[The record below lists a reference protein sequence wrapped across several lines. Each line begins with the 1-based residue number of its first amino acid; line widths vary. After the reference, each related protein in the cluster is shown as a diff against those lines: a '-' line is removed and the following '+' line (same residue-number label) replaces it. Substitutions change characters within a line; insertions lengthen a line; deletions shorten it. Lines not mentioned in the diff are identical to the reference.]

1 MANGAVLCLLFVSGF
16 CQKGLA
22 AVIETQQTVM
32 AAVGDK
38 ACLNCQLMQPK
49 DVRQVSWQKVL
60 PDKEQNIATY
70 TKNFGEKVNP
80 DFRDKVELKY
90 AGLQNNSIVIR
101 RVTEEDEGC
110 YHCVFYTYPDGAFFA
125 RTCLQ
130 LYELHEPV
138 LHVRE
143 SNSPEEAVVSCSATG
158 RPAPTVTL
166 TVPHYNSTS
175 VTNTNATV
183 TVTATAVLPRLHGNS
198 TQVGCAVRVLSGPQI
213 EVFTMIPEV
222 TLSSADGEKHL
233 GVNFILITVL
243 VVVMSCVCVAAAV
256 ITLLKRKHKNGLSHK
271 NCEENKAYQT
281 SIQDIEDNNMANGA
295 VLYLLFVSGLCQ
307 KGLAAVIETQQTVMA
322 AVGEEALLNCQ
333 LMQPK
338 DVFQV
343 SWQKVLPEGE
353 KNLASYNKYL
363 GQKVNDGF
371 QDKVE
376 FKDAGL
382 QNSSIVIRRV
392 TEEDEGCYRCLYS
405 TYPDGALIARTCLQ
419 LYELHEPVLHVR
431 KSNAP
436 EEAVVSCSAT
446 GRPAP
451 TVTLTVPHYNSTSVT
466 NTNATVTVT
475 ATAVLPR
482 LHGNSIQVGC
492 AVQVLS
498 GPQIEVFTMI
508 PEVTLSSADDVTL
521 IIVLV
526 MVSCVCV
533 AVIIAGLLIQKHR
546 NCLSHRDS
554 EKNKTPQKT
563 TEDTEEA
570 RTPLLSQEN
579 EVRQRISTGKKKENV
594 SPKESSLRAGCQ
606 RQLSQQFTDTQ

>member
-1 MANGAVLCLLFVSGF
+1 MANGAVLC
-16 CQKGLA
+16 
-22 AVIETQQTVM
+22 
-32 AAVGDK
+32 
-38 ACLNCQLMQPK
+38 
-49 DVRQVSWQKVL
+49 
-60 PDKEQNIATY
+60 
-70 TKNFGEKVNP
+70 
-80 DFRDKVELKY
+80 
-90 AGLQNNSIVIR
+90 
-101 RVTEEDEGC
+101 
-110 YHCVFYTYPDGAFFA
+110 
-125 RTCLQ
+125 
-130 LYELHEPV
+130 
-138 LHVRE
+138 
-143 SNSPEEAVVSCSATG
+143 
-158 RPAPTVTL
+158 
-166 TVPHYNSTS
+166 
-175 VTNTNATV
+175 
-183 TVTATAVLPRLHGNS
+183 
-198 TQVGCAVRVLSGPQI
+198 
-213 EVFTMIPEV
+213 
-222 TLSSADGEKHL
+222 
-233 GVNFILITVL
+233 
-243 VVVMSCVCVAAAV
+243 
-256 ITLLKRKHKNGLSHK
+256 
-271 NCEENKAYQT
+271 
-281 SIQDIEDNNMANGA
+281 
-295 VLYLLFVSGLCQ
+295 LLFVSGLCQ

-338 DVFQV
+338 DVLQV
-343 SWQKVLPEGE
+343 SWQKVLPEGG
-353 KNLASYNKYL
+353 KNLASYNKYF

-382 QNSSIVIRRV
+382 LNCSIVIRRV

-405 TYPDGALIARTCLQ
+405 TYPHGAFIARTCLQ

-431 KSNAP
+431 ESNSP
-436 EEAVVSCSAT
+436 EEVVVSCSAT

-451 TVTLTVPHYNSTSVT
+451 TVRLTVLHYNSTSVT

-482 LHGNSIQVGC
+482 LHGNSTQVGC

-508 PEVTLSSADDVTL
+508 PEVTLLSADGEKHLQRSNEESGSDKDVTL

-526 MVSCVCV
+526 VVMSFVCV
-533 AVIIAGLLIQKHR
+533 AIIIAGLLIQKHR

-563 TEDTEEA
+563 TKDTEEP

-579 EVRQRISTGKKKENV
+579 EVRQRMSTGKKKENV

>member
-32 AAVGDK
+32 AVVGGK

-60 PDKEQNIATY
+60 PE
-70 TKNFGEKVNP
+70 GEKNLASYNKYFGQKVN
-80 DFRDKVELKY
+80 DGFQDKVEFKD
-90 AGLQNNSIVIR
+90 AGLQNCSIVIR

-110 YHCVFYTYPDGAFFA
+110 YRCLYSTYPDGALIA

-143 SNSPEEAVVSCSATG
+143 SNSSEEAVVSCSATG

-222 TLSSADGEKHL
+222 TLSSAD
-233 GVNFILITVL
+233 
-243 VVVMSCVCVAAAV
+243 
-256 ITLLKRKHKNGLSHK
+256 
-271 NCEENKAYQT
+271 
-281 SIQDIEDNNMANGA
+281 
-295 VLYLLFVSGLCQ
+295 
-307 KGLAAVIETQQTVMA
+307 
-322 AVGEEALLNCQ
+322 
-333 LMQPK
+333 
-338 DVFQV
+338 
-343 SWQKVLPEGE
+343 
-353 KNLASYNKYL
+353 
-363 GQKVNDGF
+363 
-371 QDKVE
+371 
-376 FKDAGL
+376 
-382 QNSSIVIRRV
+382 
-392 TEEDEGCYRCLYS
+392 
-405 TYPDGALIARTCLQ
+405 
-419 LYELHEPVLHVR
+419 
-431 KSNAP
+431 
-436 EEAVVSCSAT
+436 
-446 GRPAP
+446 
-451 TVTLTVPHYNSTSVT
+451 
-466 NTNATVTVT
+466 
-475 ATAVLPR
+475 
-482 LHGNSIQVGC
+482 
-492 AVQVLS
+492 
-498 GPQIEVFTMI
+498 
-508 PEVTLSSADDVTL
+508 DVTL

-526 MVSCVCV
+526 VVMSFVCV
-533 AVIIAGLLIQKHR
+533 AIIIAGLLIQKHR
-546 NCLSHRDS
+546 NCVSHRDS

-563 TEDTEEA
+563 TKDTEESK
-570 RTPLLSQEN
+570 TPLLNQEN
-579 EVRQRISTGKKKENV
+579 EVRQRMSTGKKKENV